1 MVTFVQLLPVG
12 LSALVLAAHFLRSG
26 NVPLLL
32 ASLAMIFLMF
42 VRRSW
47 AARVIR
53 LGLLFGTIEW
63 VRTLMLL
70 IATRKELGQPY
81 TRLGIILGAVAAV
94 TAASAL
100 VFRTRRLRQRF
111 QLSVS

>member
-1 MVTFVQLLPVG
+1 MVTFFQLLPVG
-12 LSALVLAAHFLRSG
+12 LSALVLAAHFFRSG

-32 ASLAMIFLMF
+32 ASLAMICLMF

-47 AARVIR
+47 AARVIQ

-81 TRLGIILGAVAAV
+81 TRLGVILGAVAAV

-100 VFRTRRLRQRF
+100 VFRTRRLRRRF
-111 QLSVS
+111 RLSVS